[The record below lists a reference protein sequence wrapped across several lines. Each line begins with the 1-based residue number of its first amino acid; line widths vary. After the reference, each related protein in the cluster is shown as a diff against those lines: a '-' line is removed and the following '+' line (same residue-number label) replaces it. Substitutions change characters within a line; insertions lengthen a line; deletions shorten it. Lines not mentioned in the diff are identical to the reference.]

1 MADNTHDNADYS
13 VINKAKMTLGH
24 APAGLYLPGIDETTR
39 KEAVRLCARDY
50 LEHHVFFN
58 DRGFHNHL
66 NHHLLSVF
74 SLGAPAKRLQEVF
87 DLNKEILLPSHS
99 PMDVDITTE
108 NFTEYFSN
116 ERCYPNYVSF
126 FQRELDAAGDNWK
139 TVACDYFFDPRVF
152 PLGMSGI
159 FHPFIQFG
167 YGLEFESKTIVATA
181 LAQTCVHS
189 STFKAMFS
197 EHVFADICTG
207 ELDDD
212 NHGQSLMQILDKMR
226 QDPPS
231 INMEFS
237 TVPSSNSSIT
247 DAAERLAT
255 KYSKLWSVPT
265 TKEGVSAKY
274 HELLSVVALVYG
286 SITRP
291 GYKLLLHFAVMH
303 CVTSA
308 YFLPIY
314 LDCLSIERQVQILKA
329 HCAVVLATFAV
340 HGSPELYITPEIS
353 SKDTHCA
360 VSDIQNNVN
369 NQWLDVF
376 SEAIASND
384 MHVPKV
390 VRALWRGSLLD
401 SFPSKLSSDN
411 DYRLPPPV
419 NWLYLARITVD
430 TIDFSSFRDPQEQTK
445 EGKRFWTFGM
455 VGHDKFWDT
464 YPKE

>member
-1 MADNTHDNADYS
+1 MADNTHDNTDYT
-13 VINKAKMTLGH
+13 VTDKAKMTLDH
-24 APAGLYLPGIDETTR
+24 APAGLYLPGIDETTH
-39 KEAVRLCARDY
+39 KEAVRLCARDF

-87 DLNKEILLPSHS
+87 DQNKEILLPSHS

-108 NFTEYFSN
+108 NFTEHFSN

-139 TVACDYFFDPRVF
+139 AVACDYFFDPRVF

-159 FHPFIQFG
+159 FHPFIQLG

-189 STFKAMFS
+189 STFKTMFS

-207 ELDDD
+207 ELEDN
-212 NHGQSLMQILDKMR
+212 NHGLSLMQILDKMR
-226 QDPPS
+226 QDPLS
-231 INMEFS
+231 ISMEFS
-237 TVPSSNSSIT
+237 
-247 DAAERLAT
+247 A
-255 KYSKLWSVPT
+255 
-265 TKEGVSAKY
+265 
-274 HELLSVVALVYG
+274 
-286 SITRP
+286 
-291 GYKLLLHFAVMH
+291 
-303 CVTSA
+303 
-308 YFLPIY
+308 
-314 LDCLSIERQVQILKA
+314 
-329 HCAVVLATFAV
+329 
-340 HGSPELYITPEIS
+340 IS
-353 SKDTHCA
+353 SKDTHCT
-360 VSDIQNNVN
+360 VSDLQNNVN

-376 SEAIASND
+376 SGAIASND

-390 VRALWRGSLLD
+390 VRTLWRGSLLY
-401 SFPSKLSSDN
+401 SFPSKLTFDN
-411 DYRLPPPV
+411 DYTLPPPV

-430 TIDFSSFRDPQEQTK
+430 TIDFSRFRDPQQQAK

>member
-13 VINKAKMTLGH
+13 VVNKAKMTLGH

-99 PMDVDITTE
+99 PMDVDITAE

-181 LAQTCVHS
+181 LAQTCVHT

-212 NHGQSLMQILDKMR
+212 NHGLSLMQILDKMH
-226 QDPPS
+226 QDPLS

-274 HELLSVVALVYG
+274 HELLSV
-286 SITRP
+286 
-291 GYKLLLHFAVMH
+291 
-303 CVTSA
+303 
-308 YFLPIY
+308 
-314 LDCLSIERQVQILKA
+314 
-329 HCAVVLATFAV
+329 
-340 HGSPELYITPEIS
+340 
-353 SKDTHCA
+353 
-360 VSDIQNNVN
+360 NNVN

-401 SFPSKLSSDN
+401 SFPSKLSFDN